1 LGSIGRHN
9 NKTMTAAAITSYE
22 ASTLT
27 LDGGQQL
34 ACLYVVVD
42 GRTDPA
48 VSRFLAGWG
57 ECCSTSDLD
66 WQAVRRPRSALVG
79 VDLVHSCGAPA
90 GGHLRLVFD
99 VRRDRDALGRLADT
113 EALVVGTRAYGSF
126 ANVVSACGVDGGAV
140 RAAIDAAERSLSH
153 VTAAVAAGA

>member
-1 LGSIGRHN
+1 LGSTGRTE

-22 ASTLT
+22 ASTLP
-27 LDGGQQL
+27 LDGGRVL

-57 ECCSTSDLD
+57 DCCATSDLD

-79 VDLVHSCGAPA
+79 VALVHSCGAA
-90 GGHLRLVFD
+90 AEHLRLVFD

-126 ANVVSACGVDGGAV
+126 ANVVSACGIDGHAV
-140 RAAIDAAERSLSH
+140 RAAVDAAERSLSH
-153 VTAAVAAGA
+153 LTAVPAGA